1 MTTTALKNRYALGH
15 TTVSAMLAHTWAT
28 VALWRQRARQ
38 RVRLAEMPAEMLQD
52 IGVSAS
58 AARVEAGKLF
68 WAA

>member
-15 TTVSAMLAHTWAT
+15 TTVSTVLTHTWAT

-38 RVRLAEMPAEMLQD
+38 RVRLAEMPPEMLQD

-58 AARVEAGKLF
+58 AARVEAGKPF

>member
-38 RVRLAEMPAEMLQD
+38 RVRLAEMPPEMLQD

-58 AARVEAGKLF
+58 AARVEAGKPF